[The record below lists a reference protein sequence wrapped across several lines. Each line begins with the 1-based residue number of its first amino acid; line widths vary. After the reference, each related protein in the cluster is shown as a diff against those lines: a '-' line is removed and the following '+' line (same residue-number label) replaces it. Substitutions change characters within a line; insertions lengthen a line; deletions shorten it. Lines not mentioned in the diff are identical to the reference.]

1 MAKSLSASEMLGRTH
16 RAEKAVPSPAAQA
29 ELLVAGSP
37 SYTEDQASSN
47 HSDQTP
53 SNRVVVKYEKTSAF
67 LTPEQRQ
74 WLKATIR
81 GLPVEIEGLS
91 ASDVIRLA
99 IDQLRD
105 AVDDGLPL
113 LELLTSRA
121 HAEAERFNGR
131 RNRGLPK
138 RLSD

>member
-1 MAKSLSASEMLGRTH
+1 MAKSLSASEMLGRTN
-16 RAEKAVPSPAAQA
+16 RAEKGTPLQPAQP
-29 ELLVAGSP
+29 EPLVAVSP
-37 SYTEDQASSN
+37 SYTD
-47 HSDQTP
+47 DQTSSDRGDQPP
-53 SNRVVVKYEKTSAF
+53 SNSVIVKYEKTSAF

-81 GLPVEIEGLS
+81 GLPVEVEGLS

-121 HAEAERFNGR
+121 HADAERFSGR

-138 RLSD
+138 KLSN